1 MAWPVGIHASVQKD
15 KIPLHETGGA
25 SGEGRLGNR
34 PSNWFHLVIEAAG
47 PLLGVHS
54 DGVADLGFQQ
64 SQHRDITR
72 TKADMFLNRTCVS
85 KGIGL
90 PEDDSRP
97 ESLGVR
103 GDGTGRPGGRMPGQ
117 PR

>member
-1 MAWPVGIHASVQKD
+1 MGICASAQKD
-15 KIPLHETGGA
+15 KIPSHTTGGA
-25 SGEGRLGNR
+25 SGEGCLGNR
-34 PSNWFHLVIEAAG
+34 PSNWFHLVMEAVG

-54 DGVADLGFQQ
+54 DGVADLGFQP

-72 TKADMFLNRTCVS
+72 TKADTFLNRTCVS

-97 ESLGVR
+97 EPLGVR
-103 GDGTGRPGGRMPGQ
+103 GDVAGRPGGRMPGQ